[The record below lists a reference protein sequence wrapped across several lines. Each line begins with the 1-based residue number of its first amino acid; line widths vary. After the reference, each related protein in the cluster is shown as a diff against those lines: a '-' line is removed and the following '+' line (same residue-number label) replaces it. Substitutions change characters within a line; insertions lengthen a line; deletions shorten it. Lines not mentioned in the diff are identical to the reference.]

1 MADGPCLLDGVC
13 TVTSDSDAPQCD
25 SYPDLDRI
33 DTVLTTQQR
42 YEGRDGTRIH
52 DGGGMIAEV
61 TSEVPDRDRFHLFKC
76 GVDPTLA
83 QKRNEVISGNRNQR
97 LLQKLTELR
106 WPTRVSRLRASGAE
120 SPPPS

>member
-1 MADGPCLLDGVC
+1 MADGPGMQDGVC

-25 SYPDLDRI
+25 SYPYLDRI

-42 YEGRDGTRIH
+42 YEGSDGTRLH
-52 DGGGMIAEV
+52 D
-61 TSEVPDRDRFHLFKC
+61 